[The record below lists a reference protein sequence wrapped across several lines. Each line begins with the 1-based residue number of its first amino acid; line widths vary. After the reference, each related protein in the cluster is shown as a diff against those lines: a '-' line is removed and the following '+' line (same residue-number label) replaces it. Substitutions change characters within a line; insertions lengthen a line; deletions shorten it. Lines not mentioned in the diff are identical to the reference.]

1 MLRPLLGAIA
11 AFVFG
16 AAAFAQTTTP
26 PRTASPFQGTTSLS
40 PGSTTFSP
48 STQQVQFVA
57 PQLIPFAGS
66 TGNFESLVTGL
77 TTGTA
82 VRLATVGA
90 DGSLQIVTFTPL
102 TAVPPGDAARLLE
115 TARQNLIS
123 RGVATPTGAQI
134 AASLM
139 GGTITTV
146 SGTSALN
153 GVLTG
158 TSSSPTP
165 VLVRTDAG
173 ALQNGVA
180 NSNISPAQLAAVRNA
195 LATGTGTTLTAAGA
209 RQNVV
214 FAPTGVRLSEFE
226 VNQALQ
232 LAGTLLAQQGV
243 LNPSADQLRVAL
255 FGGTLLGANGAAF
268 AVQGV
273 LQGQLPNTSSSTAG
287 ITSTSPSTNTGN
299 SSVAGTSNSP
309 IAGTSN
315 SSPAGT
321 SSSSIAGTSDSPVA
335 GTSNSSPAGTSN
347 SSIAGT
353 STSPAA
359 GTSNS
364 SPAGTSNSSIAG
376 TSNSPF
382 AASPGASSAGGTTMG
397 APFAPRGATAPARAG
412 R

>member
-1 MLRPLLGAIA
+1 MLRPLLA
-11 AFVFG
+11 AFAALALG
-16 AAAFAQTTTP
+16 PAAFAQTTSVP
-26 PRTASPFQGTTSLS
+26 PRMASFSPGTPSVS

-82 VRLATVGA
+82 VTLATVGA
-90 DGSLQIVTFTPL
+90 DGSLQIVTFTPV

-115 TARQNLIS
+115 AARQNLIS
-123 RGVATPTGAQI
+123 RGVAAPTGAQI

-180 NSNISPAQLAAVRNA
+180 NSNITPAQLAAVRNA

-214 FAPTGVRLSEFE
+214 FPPTGVRLSDFE

-243 LNPSADQLRVAL
+243 LNPTADQLRVAL
-255 FGGTLLGANGAAF
+255 FGGTLVGTNGAAF
-268 AVQGV
+268 PLQGV
-273 LQGQLPNTSSSTAG
+273 LQGPLRNTSSSSAG
-287 ITSTSPSTNTGN
+287 LTSVSPLNNTSNSSVAGTSN

-309 IAGTSN
+309 
-315 SSPAGT
+315 
-321 SSSSIAGTSDSPVA
+321 VA
-335 GTSNSSPAGTSN
+335 GSA
-347 SSIAGT
+347 
-353 STSPAA
+353 
-359 GTSNS
+359 
-364 SPAGTSNSSIAG
+364 
-376 TSNSPF
+376 
-382 AASPGASSAGGTTMG
+382 GASSAGGTST
-397 APFAPRGATAPARAG
+397 ATPFVLRGATAPARAG

>member
-1 MLRPLLGAIA
+1 MPRALLIA
-11 AFVFG
+11 L
-16 AAAFAQTTTP
+16 AALALGPAALAQTMN
-26 PRTASPFQGTTSLS
+26 LS
-40 PGSTTFSP
+40 PGTAPSASPGTTTFSP

-82 VRLATVGA
+82 VTLATVGA
-90 DGSLQIVTFTPL
+90 DGSVQIVTFTPVN
-102 TAVPPGDAARLLE
+102 AVLPGDAARVLE
-115 TARQNLIS
+115 AARQNLIS
-123 RGVATPTGAQI
+123 RGVASPTGTQI

-146 SGTSALN
+146 SGTSTLI

-173 ALQNGVA
+173 ALQNGAA

-195 LATGTGTTLTAAGA
+195 LATGTGITLTTAGT

-214 FAPTGVRLSEFE
+214 FSPTGARLSDFE
-226 VNQALQ
+226 VNQTLQ
-232 LAGTLLAQQGV
+232 LASTLLAQQGV
-243 LNPSADQLRVAL
+243 LNPTADQLRVAL

-273 LQGQLPNTSSSTAG
+273 LQGQLRNTSSSTAG
-287 ITSTSPSTNTGN
+287 ITSASPLTNASN
-299 SSVAGTSNSP
+299 SSV
-309 IAGTSN
+309 
-315 SSPAGT
+315 
-321 SSSSIAGTSDSPVA
+321 
-335 GTSNSSPAGTSN
+335 
-347 SSIAGT
+347 
-353 STSPAA
+353 
-359 GTSNS
+359 
-364 SPAGTSNSSIAG
+364 AGTSNSSIAG
-376 TSNSPF
+376 TSNSPV
-382 AASPGASSAGGTTMG
+382 AASPGASSAGGTTTA
-397 APFAPRGATAPARAG
+397 APLVLRR